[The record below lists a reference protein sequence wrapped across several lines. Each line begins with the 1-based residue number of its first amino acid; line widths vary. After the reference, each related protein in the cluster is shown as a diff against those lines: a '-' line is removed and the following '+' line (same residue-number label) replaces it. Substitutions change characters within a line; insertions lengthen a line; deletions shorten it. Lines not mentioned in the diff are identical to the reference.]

1 MAAGAEHSE
10 PLKVKYHLL
19 QQLSQP
25 RRRRLPF
32 QKTRS
37 PVLSDIFLKV
47 QFFENRIEKISNL
60 QTKIKTTRLI
70 YFRLV
75 MNNAEGCH
83 GFQFYCWKIKVL
95 HDKLKSK

>member
-1 MAAGAEHSE
+1 MAAGAEHSA

-19 QQLSQP
+19 QQSSQFA
-25 RRRRLPF
+25 RRRLPF

-37 PVLSDIFLKV
+37 AVLFDIFLKIHS
-47 QFFENRIEKISNL
+47 FEHRIEKISNL

-70 YFRLV
+70 YFRPV

-83 GFQFYCWKIKVL
+83 GFQFYWWKIKFL
-95 HDKLKSK
+95 HNKLKSK